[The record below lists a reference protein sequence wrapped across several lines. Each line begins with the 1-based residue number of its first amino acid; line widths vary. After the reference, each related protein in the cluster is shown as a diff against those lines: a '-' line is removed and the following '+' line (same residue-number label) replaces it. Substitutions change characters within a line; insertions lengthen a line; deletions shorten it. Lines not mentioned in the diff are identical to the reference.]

1 MTSTFFPE
9 TADVSAARPVT
20 VQWDETVSDLT
31 IRLVAVPAFQV
42 SGVVVDEAAAPVA
55 DAMVMLMDGPRGTDA
70 LLSLSMGPLG
80 MSQSDA
86 SGRFAFGDVP
96 AGSYTLRASDGLG
109 GFFAISDDFII
120 DGSGTPRVGPSR
132 RKPAAEPA
140 TIEVTVENANVS
152 DLKIVVPGS
161 R

>member
-1 MTSTFFPE
+1 MASTFFPG
-9 TADVSAARPVT
+9 TADVSAAQPVT
-20 VQWDETVSDLT
+20 VQSDETVSDLT
-31 IRLVAVPAFQV
+31 IRLVTVPAFQV

-55 DAMVMLMDGPRGTDA
+55 GAMVMLMDGCGTDA
-70 LLSLSMGPLG
+70 LLSLAVGPRG

-86 SGRFAFGDVP
+86 AGRFAFGDVP
-96 AGSYTLRASDGLG
+96 AGSYTLRASDGPG
-109 GFFAISDDFII
+109 GFFGITDDFII

-132 RKPAAEPA
+132 PRPAPEPG